1 VDVVGQELEV
11 NGPLGT
17 CRYDIV
23 TRNPDGTL
31 HGLEIKSGGATSNA
45 YQKFTDMFINRFGA
59 TGRGQISGQQFTGT
73 TTVFLPS
80 GGPQ

>member
-1 VDVVGQELEV
+1 
-11 NGPLGT
+11 
-17 CRYDIV
+17 
-23 TRNPDGTL
+23 L